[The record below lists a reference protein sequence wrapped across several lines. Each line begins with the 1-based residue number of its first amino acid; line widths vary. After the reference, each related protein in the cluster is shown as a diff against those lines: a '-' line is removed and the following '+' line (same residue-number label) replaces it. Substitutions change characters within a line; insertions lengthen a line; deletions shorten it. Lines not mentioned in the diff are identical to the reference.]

1 MSIERGEVGGEG
13 HHHEH
18 HHHVHHH
25 HEIHFFVDGEPY
37 ETDQREWTPNE
48 IIKTFGDKDPATHY
62 LVRIEGHHRHSY
74 EGKGNEPIKI
84 HDGEK
89 FQIVSTGPTPVS

>member
-1 MSIERGEVGGEG
+1 MSIETSNIGGEDPHPG
-13 HHHEH
+13 ITR
-18 HHHVHHH
+18 H
-25 HEIHFFVDGEPY
+25 HEIHFSVDGEPF
-37 ETDQREWTPNE
+37 ETDRRDWTPNE

-62 LVRIEGHHRHSY
+62 LVRIEGHHRNSY

>member
-1 MSIERGEVGGEG
+1 MNNIEANNVIGEGPHPGVG
-13 HHHEH
+13 HHHE
-18 HHHVHHH
+18 
-25 HEIHFFVDGEPY
+25 IDFSVDGEPFKTRRY
-37 ETDQREWTPNE
+37 NWTPNE
-48 IIKTFGDKDPATHY
+48 IIKEFGEKDPATNY
-62 LVRIEGHHRHSY
+62 LVRIESHHRRSY